1 MKKLVWLTVH
11 GEQKYEGMSADSSE
25 LRVRGTMETTKDGY
39 LLRYEEADETGRVT
53 TAPCACTG
61 LRDSDAHG
69 RGDERDGV

>member
-39 LLRYEEADETGRVT
+39 LLRYEEAD
-53 TAPCACTG
+53 
-61 LRDSDAHG
+61 
-69 RGDERDGV
+69 